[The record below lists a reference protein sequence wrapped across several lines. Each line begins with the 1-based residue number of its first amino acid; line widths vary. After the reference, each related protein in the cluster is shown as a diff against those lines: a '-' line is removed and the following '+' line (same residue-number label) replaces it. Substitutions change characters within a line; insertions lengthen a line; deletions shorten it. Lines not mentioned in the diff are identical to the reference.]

1 MGSSLSWQEATILVA
16 GFGCIMLVVIG
27 LVVTGRRSSVLDIS
41 SNDAYKEVAD
51 PYKWSWEEK
60 SISFP
65 DMSKEIDKDRDE
77 KPTPTEHINYE
88 SARKVLTRIQDSI
101 KSLDK
106 EPSEEAIKLWN
117 EIWAQF
123 DEMNPKKHTEQ

>member
-1 MGSSLSWQEATILVA
+1 
-16 GFGCIMLVVIG
+16 MLVVIG

-60 SISFP
+60 SITFP
-65 DMSKEIDKDRDE
+65 DLSKEIDKDMDE

-88 SARKVLTRIQDSI
+88 SARKVLTRIQDNI
-101 KSLDK
+101 KSMDK